1 MQHAYLMNIA
11 SVLYIVCYIPELYAN
26 YKNRNANAYNVP
38 EKIVMITATT
48 FALTYSII
56 NQDRALMLNYGPIFA
71 LDTLALMLR
80 VYYMNSD
87 KGSEKET
94 RKDTEHEKETMT
106 IPSP

>member
-48 FALTYSII
+48 FALTYSIV

-80 VYYMNSD
+80 VYYMKQENN
-87 KGSEKET
+87 KGH
-94 RKDTEHEKETMT
+94 DIAT

>member
-38 EKIVMITATT
+38 EKVVMITATT

-71 LDTLALMLR
+71 LDTVALMLR
-80 VYYMNSD
+80 VYYMKTD
-87 KGSEKET
+87 KPPVLG
-94 RKDTEHEKETMT
+94 KDAAIEIDIGTLT